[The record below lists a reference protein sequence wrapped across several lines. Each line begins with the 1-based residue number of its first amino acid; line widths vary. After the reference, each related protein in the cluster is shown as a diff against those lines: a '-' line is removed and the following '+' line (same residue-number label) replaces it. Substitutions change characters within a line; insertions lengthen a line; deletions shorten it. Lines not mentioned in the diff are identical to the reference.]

1 MFAAAEYQR
10 RLAKAQAAMETAA
23 VDLLLIDSGELL
35 AWATGYTVSETM
47 YRAAFL
53 PRDGEAWF
61 TLRALDEAPCRE
73 KSWISD
79 VTGFRDTEDA
89 VAAVAASIVAHGFGN
104 ARIGLDTRS
113 YSMNAETFSRLGELL
128 PDAWLVPMPGLSDS
142 LRWVKSDAEI
152 AVLRQ
157 ASEIADKAM
166 LAIAQQAKPG
176 MTTRDA
182 AAIAS
187 GVFLREGADTG
198 EVGPIVK
205 AAGSH
210 EFLHGVFKTETI
222 GDGDILHC
230 ELIPRVGNYGARM
243 MRPVMVGTPSAE
255 LAATAEKLVA
265 LQDRQIAAMKPG
277 ALARDVDAIMRHG
290 ALDAGLRPDYENV
303 TAYTLGL
310 YTRTPRTSDFSG
322 VFLPTSDWPLEEG
335 MVFHLYATAQGLGF
349 SETVVVGAEGGIRL
363 TQSRRRI
370 LTSAEA

>member
-53 PRDGEAWF
+53 PREGEAWF

-113 YSMNAETFSRLGELL
+113 YSMNAETCARLGELL
-128 PDAWLVPMPGLSDS
+128 PEAWLVPMPGLSDS

-187 GVFLREGADTG
+187 GVFCGKG
-198 EVGPIVK
+198 
-205 AAGSH
+205 
-210 EFLHGVFKTETI
+210 
-222 GDGDILHC
+222 
-230 ELIPRVGNYGARM
+230 LIPAKSGQ
-243 MRPVMVGTPSAE
+243 SS
-255 LAATAEKLVA
+255 
-265 LQDRQIAAMKPG
+265 RQPAAMNSCMASSRPRRS
-277 ALARDVDAIMRHG
+277 ARA
-290 ALDAGLRPDYENV
+290 
-303 TAYTLGL
+303 
-310 YTRTPRTSDFSG
+310 TSCIAS
-322 VFLPTSDWPLEEG
+322 
-335 MVFHLYATAQGLGF
+335 
-349 SETVVVGAEGGIRL
+349 
-363 TQSRRRI
+363 
-370 LTSAEA
+370 